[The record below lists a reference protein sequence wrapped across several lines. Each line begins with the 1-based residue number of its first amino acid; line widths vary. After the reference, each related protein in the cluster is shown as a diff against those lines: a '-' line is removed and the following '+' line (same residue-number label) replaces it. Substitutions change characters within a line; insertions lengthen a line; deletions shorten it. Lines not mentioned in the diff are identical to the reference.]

1 MNGSMIFTGRSGL
14 KLGIYPVL
22 DILAPTLDVYQST
35 RAGGASD
42 PPFDSLNIGLNV
54 GDRVTH
60 VRKNRRLLLETIGT
74 PPRRLAR
81 AEQVHGARIAVA
93 ERAGL
98 YRGVDGLITTRRN
111 LTLAMSTADCF
122 PVVVFSVSERVLA
135 ALHVGHGGAAAGIIE
150 KGIEL
155 MRRLYT
161 IDTENCVA
169 LIGPGICWR
178 CYEVGKDL
186 ASRFAEPYRRN
197 IKGRL
202 HLDLRSFCS
211 DELRRKGIPG
221 GRIYES
227 GYCTSCDPDLFYS
240 HRRDGGTTG
249 RHWALARIRS
259 T

>member
-1 MNGSMIFTGRSGL
+1 MTLIDRSGL

-22 DILAPTLDVYQST
+22 EILTPTLDVYQST
-35 RAGGASD
+35 RSGGASD

-54 GDRVTH
+54 EDRITR
-60 VRKNRRLLLETIGT
+60 VRSNRRVLLGATGT
-74 PPRRLAR
+74 SPHRLAR

-98 YRGVDGLITTRRN
+98 YGGVDGLITARRN
-111 LTLAMSTADCF
+111 LALAVSTADCF
-122 PVVVFSVSERVLA
+122 PVIVYAASERVLA

-150 KGIEL
+150 KGIDL

-161 IDTENCVA
+161 IDAANCVA
-169 LIGPGICWR
+169 LIGPGICWK
-178 CYEVGKDL
+178 CYEVGEGL
-186 ASRFAEPYRRN
+186 GSRFAERFRRN
-197 IKGRL
+197 IKGRS
-202 HLDLRSFCS
+202 HLDLQGFCIE
-211 DELRRKGIPG
+211 ELKRKGIPE

-249 RHWALARIRS
+249 RHWTLARIRNA
-259 T
+259 